1 MSAQWSFEAKMQAVD
16 SLQNGLAQWM
26 RSVDASEVVIEVE
39 ALGGRAS
46 VRSHAQCERGSTEEN
61 AVPGPLVQEAAHLRA
76 VMARPGGGAWTWAR
90 LGMSAPDYRLVS
102 DFDYNRF
109 PQFSDPVTHKDCAT
123 DLDCFPRDP
132 SATPEWMSA

>member
-61 AVPGPLVQEAAHLRA
+61 TVPGPLVQEAAHLRA

-90 LGMSAPDYRLVS
+90 LGMSAPDAGLL
-102 DFDYNRF
+102 F
-109 PQFSDPVTHKDCAT
+109 T
-123 DLDCFPRDP
+123 
-132 SATPEWMSA
+132 

>member
-61 AVPGPLVQEAAHLRA
+61 TVPGPLVQEAAHLRA

-90 LGMSAPDYRLVS
+90 LGMSAPDYRLS
-102 DFDYNRF
+102 TDFDYDVEPVLDPPYT
-109 PQFSDPVTHKDCAT
+109 PQDCA
-123 DLDCFPRDP
+123 DELKYFPREP
-132 SATPEWMSA
+132 GATPQWMHA